1 MLIDDSTDWVDG
13 YRGLFGLDTYDR
25 FAGERAPAG
34 PKYNRS
40 GTVRQ
45 SWNDPLGF
53 AGLGKMA
60 PPSRQPEEI
69 GERITALE
77 TEASAV
83 AADVARLTSELPGL
97 TLEVQALSESGS
109 TAALLEARA
118 LELEAGETAAGG
130 AQVRGRRPSGDTVA
144 ALRRERADLE
154 AGELGDPQRHLQH
167 PHRPV
172 PPEETRYNVIVEVW
186 SAISVGVLLLL
197 VAGLVFFRLV
207 PWWGALIVG
216 VVGYILI
223 ESALR
228 RRLTLL
234 LLRLVLVLAVVGAV
248 ILVFDFRLELILA
261 AVAGL
266 ALLVV
271 ADNVREVAR
280 AG

>member
-77 TEASAV
+77 AEASAV
-83 AADVARLTSELPGL
+83 AADVDRLTSELPGL

-118 LELEAGETAAGG
+118 LELEAGERELAGLKARQAAI
-130 AQVRGRRPSGDTVA
+130 RDTVA
-144 ALRRERADLE
+144 SLRRERADIE
-154 AGELGDPQRHLQH
+154 AGD
-167 PHRPV
+167 
-172 PPEETRYNVIVEVW
+172 
-186 SAISVGVLLLL
+186 
-197 VAGLVFFRLV
+197 AG
-207 PWWGALIVG
+207 
-216 VVGYILI
+216 
-223 ESALR
+223 
-228 RRLTLL
+228 
-234 LLRLVLVLAVVGAV
+234 
-248 ILVFDFRLELILA
+248 
-261 AVAGL
+261 
-266 ALLVV
+266 
-271 ADNVREVAR
+271 
-280 AG
+280 